1 MSNEKSM
8 LPKGF
13 GMPFVKVTGSQNKP
27 IIDPLSGLPIGTFV
41 TGFEYTYREEKD
53 DECFITITTENPNLI
68 DIPQFR
74 EQQYLGVQWG
84 IVYPDKSYAPSAPRK
99 VMVRDTNIRFSAQGI
114 IITLKCTDGF
124 SILKSQQLKKN
135 ADDNFL
141 KWIEDELKGKVQFK
155 SYIYDV
161 KESKELAPGYVYT
174 GYSSIT
180 GLTIPTTDHGWF
192 YGMKEVG
199 NDKLIKR
206 RTFAQVG
213 RTPYTALKDAAK
225 YIPNGPYHVDG
236 RDDTVSIHPTNFNQA
251 PVASFTWH
259 EETGEIISFNVTTR
273 KKLKALDVAKK
284 SQIDGET
291 KSLDSGV
298 TQTDGSLPDNSV
310 DGITGETIPSNA
322 PNTYDSR
329 VDGIT
334 GAATR
339 PSTDKYKD
347 EEATKKLLEKDPNY
361 LRKYAPEYLEKVVN
375 EYKAAGNDPMKLA
388 AISLDNYTVKVKAK
402 VKETV
407 NPEDFGSKDYQ
418 SSSAG
423 YDRTT
428 GWQSLERDKTIQIVP
443 KSDGSKYEYWD
454 NPEVVR
460 EKEIEL
466 NLSAKDLLGYAG
478 DADSSKIL
486 AFNQVNDALQKQVE
500 ATMVTIGQPTLM
512 SSQMLSIQNVSQ
524 KYSGDWYI
532 KEASHRI
539 DASTGYLTTF
549 ELIKKTISNGTVVQ
563 SDVKVNTQSL
573 AMKVQKIANDLTPAE
588 IAKAE
593 QVKAFQEKI
602 LKETEDMGEVTVI
615 TGTDEQ
621 GREYTEIQA
630 SQDAVS
636 LNKATQTANI
646 NKNDQILK
654 DKTK

>member
-1 MSNEKSM
+1 
-8 LPKGF
+8 
-13 GMPFVKVTGSQNKP
+13 
-27 IIDPLSGLPIGTFV
+27 
-41 TGFEYTYREEKD
+41 
-53 DECFITITTENPNLI
+53 
-68 DIPQFR
+68 
-74 EQQYLGVQWG
+74 
-84 IVYPDKSYAPSAPRK
+84 
-99 VMVRDTNIRFSAQGI
+99 
-114 IITLKCTDGF
+114 
-124 SILKSQQLKKN
+124 
-135 ADDNFL
+135 
-141 KWIEDELKGKVQFK
+141 
-155 SYIYDV
+155 
-161 KESKELAPGYVYT
+161 
-174 GYSSIT
+174 
-180 GLTIPTTDHGWF
+180 
-192 YGMKEVG
+192 MKEVG

-206 RTFAQVG
+206 RTFVQVG

-443 KSDGSKYEYWD
+443 KVMGQ
-454 NPEVVR
+454 NMN
-460 EKEIEL
+460 I
-466 NLSAKDLLGYAG
+466 G
-478 DADSSKIL
+478 IT
-486 AFNQVNDALQKQVE
+486 QK
-500 ATMVTIGQPTLM
+500 
-512 SSQMLSIQNVSQ
+512 
-524 KYSGDWYI
+524 
-532 KEASHRI
+532 
-539 DASTGYLTTF
+539 
-549 ELIKKTISNGTVVQ
+549 
-563 SDVKVNTQSL
+563 
-573 AMKVQKIANDLTPAE
+573 
-588 IAKAE
+588 
-593 QVKAFQEKI
+593 
-602 LKETEDMGEVTVI
+602 
-615 TGTDEQ
+615 
-621 GREYTEIQA
+621 
-630 SQDAVS
+630 
-636 LNKATQTANI
+636 
-646 NKNDQILK
+646 
-654 DKTK
+654 